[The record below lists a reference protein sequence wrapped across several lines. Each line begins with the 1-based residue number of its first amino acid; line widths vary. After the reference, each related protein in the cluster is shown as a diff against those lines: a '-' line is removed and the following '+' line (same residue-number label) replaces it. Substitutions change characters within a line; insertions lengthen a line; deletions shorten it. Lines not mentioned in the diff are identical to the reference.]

1 MTYIKTTLPDIDTL
15 KAQYK
20 KNPKALVNSYRK
32 YDIIQG
38 PEESVS
44 FITEIISVCQMSKYL
59 YF

>member
-1 MTYIKTTLPDIDTL
+1 MTYIKTTLLDINTL

-44 FITEIISVCQMSKYL
+44 FITEIIEQ
-59 YF
+59 

>member
-20 KNPKALVNSYRK
+20 KNPKSLINSYRK

-44 FITEIISVCQMSKYL
+44 FITEIIEQ
-59 YF
+59 